1 MCSHQTHTPQTWD
14 PRIDPPLPLPPPL
27 SPPERT
33 GACDS
38 RATRAVYRYA
48 GRRCEGVR
56 AARHRLARSPL
67 PLLPV
72 PTPKRFRAFAFR
84 LCSWA
89 EPHLPGCAS
98 WGLLSLLEGMCMGK
112 MSDTLVHQVYVSA
125 SGMKCNIDSSSPT
138 PDSRVPPPRV
148 LGLGRS
154 GPRSLGRTR
163 ARTTRGGAMHQDERR
178 LVFNSLSGSML
189 PTRTQHP
196 TPPPRCQTTAPS
208 H

>member
-27 SPPERT
+27 RPPEIT

-38 RATRAVYRYA
+38 WATRAQCIGMPGGGA
-48 GRRCEGVR
+48 KGFGRRATDSPVR
-56 AARHRLARSPL
+56 HSHSSPFPNKEIPCVRFPSMLVGRTSPSGLCKLRSTESAWH
-67 PLLPV
+67 V
-72 PTPKRFRAFAFR
+72 
-84 LCSWA
+84 
-89 EPHLPGCAS
+89 
-98 WGLLSLLEGMCMGK
+98 MGK